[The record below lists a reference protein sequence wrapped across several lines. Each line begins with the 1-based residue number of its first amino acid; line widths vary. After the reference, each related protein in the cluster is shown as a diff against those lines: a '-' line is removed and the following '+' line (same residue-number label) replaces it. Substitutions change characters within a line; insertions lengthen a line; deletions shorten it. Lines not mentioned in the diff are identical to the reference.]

1 MLLQKFSQQLML
13 NTLIDRLLM
22 LISQRIASL
31 KSSLQEQPIRKNA
44 LNQTDIENYLGAL
57 SEKGTVNLLAP
68 SVIGIVFNK
77 IVGGTFIG
85 LGLDLF
91 LRMIGVDFKKIIEEM
106 CGEIKTITQDGKK
119 EVSHEDI
126 ERAVSRVVDP
136 AFKSIN
142 NVHLPLSTG
151 SDQETRIVKLARAH
165 LYTELCKQ
173 ADIASGAGTG
183 AGTVAGT
190 VAETI
195 GKGASATAGFL
206 TTVFSFIFKSVL
218 RVGGMQLAAD
228 TFANPLNRFFGT
240 NIFHSTFNARP
251 PSRQTKFKKN
261 PNFSNIDMGDRW
273 TEEVPKDF
281 NAIKH
286 MIMSWANEVYLN
298 VDPVAL
304 EHSSKLDEL
313 VRDIIVDNRYITG
326 NFIYISDFK
335 SKKEVVDSFIDEVA
349 SISKQ

>member
-1 MLLQKFSQQLML
+1 ML
-13 NTLIDRLLM
+13 NTLIDRLRM
-22 LISQRIASL
+22 LTSQRIASL
-31 KSSLQEQPIRKNA
+31 KSLLQEQSIRKNA

-68 SVIGIVFNK
+68 SVIGMVFNK

-91 LRMIGVDFKKIIEEM
+91 LRMIGVDFKKLIEEM
-106 CGEIKTITQDGKK
+106 CGEIKTVTQDGKK

-126 ERAVSRVVDP
+126 ERAVSRVIDP
-136 AFKSIN
+136 AFKSVN
-142 NVHLPLSTG
+142 GAHLPLSTG
-151 SDQETRIVKLARAH
+151 SDEESRMIKLARAH

-173 ADIASGAGTG
+173 ADIASGAGAVT
-183 AGTVAGT
+183 
-190 VAETI
+190 ETI
-195 GKGASATAGFL
+195 GKGVSATAGFL

-228 TFANPLNRFFGT
+228 TLANPLNRFFGT
-240 NIFHSTFNARP
+240 NIFHSAFNTRP

-261 PNFSNIDMGDRW
+261 PAFSNVDMGDRW

-281 NAIKH
+281 NAVKN
-286 MIMSWANEVYLN
+286 MIISWANQVYLN

-313 VRDIIVDNRYITG
+313 VRDIIIDNRYMTG